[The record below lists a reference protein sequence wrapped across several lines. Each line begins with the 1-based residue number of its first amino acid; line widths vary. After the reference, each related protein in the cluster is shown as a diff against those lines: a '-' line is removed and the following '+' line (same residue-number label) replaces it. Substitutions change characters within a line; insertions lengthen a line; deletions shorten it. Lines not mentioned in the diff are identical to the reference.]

1 MITSFHIITQAR
13 TWLGTPFH
21 HQGRLKGIGC
31 DCLGMIIGIADELQL
46 THDDVLLSSLD
57 HTSYSHTPNT
67 AALLTAMEAY
77 LQEVTD
83 IQPGDIAL
91 MQIQNNPQHLG
102 IITDYPGGK
111 LGIIHA
117 LSGQGVVEHILSDNW
132 KRRIYRLYRI
142 QA

>member
-1 MITSFHIITQAR
+1 MDGSVIIAQAR

-21 HQGRLKGIGC
+21 HQGRLKGVGC

-46 THDDVLLSSLD
+46 THDDVLLSSFD
-57 HTSYSHTPNT
+57 RTDYSHTPNT
-67 AALLTAMEAY
+67 TALLTTMEAY
-77 LQEVTD
+77 LQEITD

-102 IITDYPGGK
+102 IITNYPRGK

-132 KRRIYRLYRI
+132 QRRIYRLYRV